1 MSDMDIDIAIREMT
15 DAAGRVCSVDVKST
29 IMYSPR
35 EGFNADK
42 IAGLERDIGL
52 FVKERLNSAIER
64 GGAA

>member
-1 MSDMDIDIAIREMT
+1 MNIDIEIWEMT
-15 DAAGRVCSVDVKST
+15 DGTGRVSSVDVKST

-52 FVKERLNSAIER
+52 FVKERLNAAIEK